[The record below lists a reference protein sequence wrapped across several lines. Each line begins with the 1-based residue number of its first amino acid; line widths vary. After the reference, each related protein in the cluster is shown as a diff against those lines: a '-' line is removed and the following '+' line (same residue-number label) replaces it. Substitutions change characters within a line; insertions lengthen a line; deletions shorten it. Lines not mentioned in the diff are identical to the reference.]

1 MAIRQNT
8 NPHHLELHPELQ
20 DILMRNG
27 MRATVTGSSNGFQL
41 VVQGHDSPLL
51 YYPISEKQLRALV
64 DWGTNTANKRAYNT
78 LASIVAADFDLPRDF
93 VHARNAN
100 GRVAMGLHGNRIGV
114 GEYGRAA
121 MPNPMMHR
129 HPFGR
134 GFLGWTPR
142 NQEGWHMRR
151 IGGQLWFPAGAPM
164 VAVRPDGRQ
173 KPGEL
178 QTGGY
183 GFYYKGAPQG
193 AIQGTVPQQDV
204 LAQMQTVIQP
214 IPQPERPKVPAVPY
228 NQAITS
234 DVYFSNEK
242 WQEVLKTH
250 GIVIDPEKKTVTI
263 QSSAEQADFVYDLT
277 ADEVAKLTNNSIKE
291 VPVADRIRIINGV
304 IQDDFADAI
313 TLDTLNSDKALEIAL
328 KPEVRQELNQQE
340 QAVVNLA
347 QNQPAVQNEQ
357 YTVSPEEQA
366 MMDMLHEGHPEVG
379 AVINGRNL
387 YELDGNKA
395 WFREGKHGREVS
407 VERISVQPV
416 VPESKPEGEQK
427 GKYKGS
433 SEMKY
438 SMTAVING
446 EVITHEISQKDYNKF
461 LAVNDLQRMKMFS
474 KIFSEVDMKDILS
487 TNNGAKIGAGIL
499 TALTVGAVV
508 LGAASRPRPEFYGG
522 CHGPRPYFKPGV
534 DTPEDVAAR
543 NFDAIINQPR
553 PQEPHRGQG
562 F

>member
-78 LASIVAADFDLPRDF
+78 FASIVAADFDLPRDF

-114 GEYGRAA
+114 WEYGRVA
-121 MPNPMMHR
+121 MHAPMMHR

-277 ADEVAKLTNNSIKE
+277 DEEVAKLTDNSIKE

-313 TLDTLNSDKALEIAL
+313 TLDTLNKDTMLEIVL

-340 QAVVNLA
+340 QSVVNLA
-347 QNQPAVQNEQ
+347 QNQPTVRNEQ
-357 YTVSPEEQA
+357 YTITAEEQA
-366 MMDMLHEGHPEVG
+366 MMDMLYEGHPEVG
-379 AVINGRNL
+379 AVINGRDL
-387 YELDGNKA
+387 YELEGNKA

-407 VERISVQPV
+407 VERISVQPI
-416 VPESKPEGEQK
+416 VPESKPEEEQK
-427 GKYKGS
+427 GKDKGS

-446 EVITHEISQKDYNKF
+446 EVITHEISQKDSNKF

-474 KIFSEVDMKDILS
+474 KIFSEVDMKDIQS
-487 TNNGAKIGAGIL
+487 TSNGAKIGAGIL

-522 CHGPRPYFKPGV
+522 GPGPRPYFKPGV

-543 NFDAIINQPR
+543 NFDAMINQPR

>member
-51 YYPISEKQLRALV
+51 YYPITEKHLRALV

-114 GEYGRAA
+114 GEYGRVA
-121 MPNPMMHR
+121 MPVPMMHR

-173 KPGEL
+173 KPAEL

-204 LAQMQTVIQP
+204 LAQMQTVIKP

-242 WQEVLKTH
+242 WQEVLQTH
-250 GIVIDPEKKTVTI
+250 GIIIDPEKKTVTI

-277 ADEVAKLTNNSIKE
+277 DEEVAKLTNNSIKE

-328 KPEVRQELNQQE
+328 KPEVRQDLNQQE
-340 QAVVNLA
+340 QSVVNLA
-347 QNQPAVQNEQ
+347 QNQPVVQNEQ

-366 MMDMLHEGHPEVG
+366 MMDMLHEGHPEIG
-379 AVINGRNL
+379 AVINGRDL
-387 YELDGNKA
+387 YALEENKA
-395 WFREGKHGREVS
+395 WFREGQHGREVS

-416 VPESKPEGEQK
+416 VPEQQPEGEHK
-427 GKYKGS
+427 GKGKS
-433 SEMKY
+433 ATETKY
-438 SMTAVING
+438 TMTAVING

-474 KIFSEVDMKDILS
+474 KIFSEVDMKDIQS
-487 TNNGAKIGAGIL
+487 TSNGAKVGAGIL

-522 CHGPRPYFKPGV
+522 GPGPRSYFKPGV

-543 NFDAIINQPR
+543 NFDAMINQPR
-553 PQEPHRGQG
+553 GPEPHRGPG
-562 F
+562 Y

>member
-1 MAIRQNT
+1 
-8 NPHHLELHPELQ
+8 
-20 DILMRNG
+20 
-27 MRATVTGSSNGFQL
+27 
-41 VVQGHDSPLL
+41 
-51 YYPISEKQLRALV
+51 
-64 DWGTNTANKRAYNT
+64 
-78 LASIVAADFDLPRDF
+78 
-93 VHARNAN
+93 
-100 GRVAMGLHGNRIGV
+100 
-114 GEYGRAA
+114 
-121 MPNPMMHR
+121 
-129 HPFGR
+129 
-134 GFLGWTPR
+134 
-142 NQEGWHMRR
+142 MRR

-193 AIQGTVPQQDV
+193 AIQGTVPRQDV

-277 ADEVAKLTNNSIKE
+277 DEEVAKLTNNSIKE

-328 KPEVRQELNQQE
+328 KPEVRQDLNQQE
-340 QAVVNLA
+340 QSVVDLA
-347 QNQPAVQNEQ
+347 QNQPVVQNGQ

-366 MMDMLHEGHPEVG
+366 MMDMLHEGHPEIG
-379 AVINGRNL
+379 AVINGRDL
-387 YELDGNKA
+387 YALEENKA
-395 WFREGKHGREVS
+395 WFREGQHGREVS

-416 VPESKPEGEQK
+416 VPEQQPDGEQK
-427 GKYKGS
+427 GKGKGAT
-433 SEMKY
+433 ETKY

-474 KIFSEVDMKDILS
+474 KIFSEVDMKDIQS
-487 TNNGAKIGAGIL
+487 TSNGAKIGAGIL

-522 CHGPRPYFKPGV
+522 GPGPRPYFKPGV

-543 NFDAIINQPR
+543 NFDAMINQPR